1 MTQRTADLRYD
12 GNGRG
17 DSSDVLA
24 RADAVLIGSTAG
36 RIATAE
42 EYLSRKPAPM
52 DPIVDGIFERG
63 DKVAL
68 IGQSKTRK
76 TFATIQLALCLAT
89 GRFWLDYELPRVR
102 NVGIVQLELKAEHY
116 HRRVRNVAHAMKIQA
131 AGVAGRIAIANVRGA
146 RFRPGE
152 LIPAELMNGLH
163 DQLAGEIDLL
173 IIDPLYKLLAMQ
185 GASENDSTE
194 IGRVLRQI
202 DWLIEDTGA
211 AVLYV
216 HHSAKGHAGDRQ
228 AIDRGAG
235 SGAIAR
241 DFDAG
246 LFLGPHATEPDA
258 VVVEAICRNFP
269 SPAAFSARWDGYFHR
284 DDVLPPQVATSQ
296 TAKAAMKQTAEDDVR
311 LVSTCLDDLFGNDE
325 RVRVSDF
332 QGRVAKKLNAGQH
345 RARKIAQLLEDD
357 GYVVRERAGRQE
369 YLTRSNDEDSGE
381 PEESD
386 N

>member
-1 MTQRTADLRYD
+1 MMTAANTN
-12 GNGRG
+12 GNGHI

-24 RADAVLIGSTAG
+24 RAEAVLIGSTAG

-89 GRFWLDYELPRVR
+89 GRVWLDYELPRVR
-102 NVGIVQLELKAEHY
+102 NVGIIQLELKEEHY
-116 HRRVRNVAHAMKIQA
+116 HRRVRNVAHAMSVQA
-131 AGVAGRIAIANVRGA
+131 TDVTGRIAIANARGA
-146 RFRPGE
+146 RFNPGE
-152 LIPAELMNGLH
+152 LIPTELMKGLQN
-163 DQLAGEIDLL
+163 QLAGKIDLL
-173 IIDPLYKLLAMQ
+173 IIDPLYKLLAIQ

-194 IGRVLRQI
+194 IGRVLGQI

-216 HHSAKGHAGDRQ
+216 HHAAKGHAGDRQ

-246 LFLGPHATEPDA
+246 IFLTPHASEPDA
-258 VVVEAICRNFP
+258 VVMEAICRNFP
-269 SPAAFSARWDGYFHR
+269 SPPSFTATWDGYLRR
-284 DDVLPPQVATSQ
+284 DDSLRPEAMTSR
-296 TAKAAMKQTAEDDVR
+296 TAQAANRRTIEDDAQTLLDR
-311 LVSTCLDDLFGNDE
+311 LDELLAVGGEMKVGNAQ
-325 RVRVSDF
+325 S
-332 QGRVAKKLNAGQH
+332 QAAGILNIGVD
-345 RARKIAQLLEDD
+345 RARKVVGVLEDNGD
-357 GYVVRERAGRQE
+357 LIRDKRGFKQFFIRPATDETTKSTPPHSSRA
-369 YLTRSNDEDSGE
+369 
-381 PEESD
+381 
-386 N
+386 